1 MKKHTHILLVIA
13 LSLWSC
19 KEQYKET
26 NSTVYQVEIKKKHWW
41 ELPLY
46 VDNTGN
52 EELIEMRT
60 KENQEKIKKL
70 WDAFDRLEKSDY
82 TKAYL
87 TLEEIRIT
95 NDLNYI
101 ALKLSGFQFPNEE
114 VFAQRIKE
122 IFKVDIYADH
132 TNNPRIIQKDD
143 FLILCSKIYPLKYN
157 KIVPTIAFA
166 STGFIFDLKRRFLTE
181 IGMING
187 YIEEKTDDYGE
198 NYSIYTDRK
207 FPLTDNNYLFY
218 TNNATLNSA
227 YYSYLP
233 KRLILGIG
241 YEDFPSAYNDIYK
254 KIQRDIYEKYKKR
267 SSRSREGWDYRM
279 YDRLFF
285 SRGFDGKLIV
295 KKKMLAAAVELAK
308 EDEAY
313 IRVPLDYYFIQMTT
327 PYVANEYAAD
337 YSEVDNYFTQR
348 EPFYTPEERAMIWVY
363 TSLLELHLPPSEK
376 LPAPYMFIGLTL
388 NYPELAKV
396 AEEHNYFGEDMEE
409 VLNIIDRTNGWW

>member
-254 KIQRDIYEKYKKR
+254 KIQREIYEKYKKR
-267 SSRSREGWDYRM
+267 SSRSREVGITACM
-279 YDRLFF
+279 IVCFF
-285 SRGFDGKLIV
+285 LV
-295 KKKMLAAAVELAK
+295 
-308 EDEAY
+308 
-313 IRVPLDYYFIQMTT
+313 
-327 PYVANEYAAD
+327 
-337 YSEVDNYFTQR
+337 
-348 EPFYTPEERAMIWVY
+348 
-363 TSLLELHLPPSEK
+363 
-376 LPAPYMFIGLTL
+376 GL
-388 NYPELAKV
+388 
-396 AEEHNYFGEDMEE
+396 MES
-409 VLNIIDRTNGWW
+409 